1 MTTATEWDEAL
12 DELRERG
19 ARWAAL
25 RPYCEALVPVVE
37 RLRVDSRVG
46 TVVLQVSHATLV
58 IGVTGRDRSV
68 GLGWNPPD
76 QYQVFFVDAYFE
88 FVDLRCVTQ
97 GEAVEVVI
105 HYLDQVRRLSG

>member
-1 MTTATEWDEAL
+1 MTTATEWDTAL

-25 RPYCEALVPVVE
+25 RPYCEALLPVVE

-58 IGVTGRDRSV
+58 IGVTGGDRRV
-68 GLGWNPPD
+68 GLGWHHLD
-76 QYQVFFVDAYFE
+76 QYQCSSSMLSSSSSISDVSP
-88 FVDLRCVTQ
+88 RT
-97 GEAVEVVI
+97 
-105 HYLDQVRRLSG
+105 RRLTS

>member
-1 MTTATEWDEAL
+1 MTTVWDAAL

-37 RLRVDSRVG
+37 RLRLDSRVG

-58 IGVTGRDRSV
+58 IGVPGRERRV
-68 GLGWNPPD
+68 GLGWSQPD
-76 QYQVFFVDAYFE
+76 QCQVFFVDAGFE
-88 FVDLRCVTQ
+88 FADLRGVTQ
-97 GEAVEVVI
+97 DEAVDVVI
-105 HYLDQVRRLSG
+105 QYLDRVR